1 MGKIE
6 LRKGATRRVFLLRGV
21 AVKIPMFCSWESF
34 LNGLLANLQERKFWR
49 EMKHPMLARVLYADF
64 LGLFLVMERADETF
78 PDRGLPV
85 NSVRVLNFFF
95 ARCEQN
101 HLPVD
106 KHFSNVG
113 RFGRK
118 LKLIDYGD

>member
-1 MGKIE
+1 MVHTLETAGDEPLHVVILAAGK
-6 LRKGATRRVFLLRGV
+6 GTRMRSARPKVLHEIGG
-21 AVKIPMFCSWESF
+21 K
-34 LNGLLANLQERKFWR
+34 
-49 EMKHPMLARVLYADF
+49 PMLARVLYADF